1 MEFMFLTIIIIAVA
15 AYLIFKFGLISGKVT
30 NGVNSQGGMRVKSFK
45 LVNHILMAHRYSRV
59 FLETRTYLRV
69 GVSNYG
75 GTTLF
80 HIQQCP
86 DEKVMIQY
94 EIKDNPIV
102 PPFHLDWTFP
112 DEMNQDDMLSTINSD
127 INMKIQQLGLS

>member
-1 MEFMFLTIIIIAVA
+1 MLLTIIIITIVV
-15 AYLIFKFGLISGKVT
+15 YLIFKFGLISGQVT
-30 NGVNSQGGMRVKSFK
+30 SGVNKQGGMRVKYSK
-45 LVNHILMAHRYSRV
+45 LVNHILSAHRDSCV

-86 DEKVMIQY
+86 DGKVMIQY
-94 EIKDNPIV
+94 EIKNNPII
-102 PPFHLDWTFP
+102 PPFHLDWTFSDSMDQ
-112 DEMNQDDMLSTINSD
+112 DEMLTTINRD
-127 INMKIQQLGLS
+127 INMKIHQLGLS

>member
-1 MEFMFLTIIIIAVA
+1 MLLTIIIIAVA

-30 NGVNSQGGMRVKSFK
+30 NGVNRQGGMRVKYFK
-45 LVNHILMAHRYSRV
+45 LVNHILMAHRDSRV

-102 PPFHLDWTFP
+102 PPFHLDYP
-112 DEMNQDDMLSTINSD
+112 SS
-127 INMKIQQLGLS
+127 G

>member
-1 MEFMFLTIIIIAVA
+1 MFLTIIIIAVA

-30 NGVNSQGGMRVKSFK
+30 NGVNRQGGMRVKYFK
-45 LVNHILMAHRYSRV
+45 LVNHILMAHRDSRV

-102 PPFHLDWTFP
+102 PPLHLDWTFP